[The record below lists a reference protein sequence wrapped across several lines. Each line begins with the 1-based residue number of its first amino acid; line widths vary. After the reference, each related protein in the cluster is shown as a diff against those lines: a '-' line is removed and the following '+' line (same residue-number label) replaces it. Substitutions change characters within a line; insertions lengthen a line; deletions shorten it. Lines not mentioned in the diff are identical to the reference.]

1 MYLYWFIISAQK
13 ILCLWGVS
21 NLWPL
26 GCMQPR
32 MPVKVA
38 QHKVVNLLKHYE
50 IFVWLHVTVY
60 LMWGPRQLFFLQHG
74 TEMPRGRTPLDIT
87 HWIVCWDIREV
98 CKVLC
103 KNHYSEKVTILTSIV
118 HTEIH
123 LLHAM
128 VFSSSSMNLEQLSF
142 QTFLLFVTDI
152 IIQAQNYLIILYSST
167 YAIPCFSNNSG
178 YYLLSSSYRR
188 GNYTWYLTVFM

>member
-1 MYLYWFIISAQK
+1 MITCHSIFNVGPK
-13 ILCLWGVS
+13 TT
-21 NLWPL
+21 
-26 GCMQPR
+26 
-32 MPVKVA
+32 
-38 QHKVVNLLKHYE
+38 LLLTAWHRDAK
-50 IFVWLHVTVY
+50 
-60 LMWGPRQLFFLQHG
+60 RK
-74 TEMPRGRTPLDIT
+74 TPLDIT

-128 VFSSSSMNLEQLSF
+128 VFSNSSMNLEQLSF

-167 YAIPCFSNNSG
+167 YAIPGFSNNSG

-188 GNYTWYLTVFM
+188 GNYIRYFTVFM